1 MQLQNGNS
9 HQQSNSIAHPLH
21 AGHQLVR
28 TLLWDCIPFV
38 VSQPMWLCWLLWHEE
53 HAQVDPYSQILEEL
67 PALWGRVQSQT
78 HMGLSLVAESHLDI
92 SLYVDWPQWWQA
104 LFLQSGRFCRSV
116 EDCLQFLKTHR
127 VEKLSSCCVVFLGLC
142 SLSLTSPAR
151 RNVTFELVMVQGLT
165 SNNSATWFC
174 RTPVWSTSMA
184 WASSRS
190 VKHGSR
196 FQLTTVVGSISHW
209 CW

>member
-1 MQLQNGNS
+1 MGPYAAADRKQSSTIKQHCTPSTCWSSACSHTAVGLHPICCKSANVVVLVTLAWRTCSSWSLLPNS
-9 HQQSNSIAHPLH
+9 
-21 AGHQLVR
+21 GR
-28 TLLWDCIPFV
+28 TPCSVGASSVPDSYGIVTGCRISSW
-38 VSQPMWLCWLLWHEE
+38 
-53 HAQVDPYSQILEEL
+53 Y
-67 PALWGRVQSQT
+67 
-78 HMGLSLVAESHLDI
+78 LS
-92 SLYVDWPQWWQA
+92 WPQWWQA